1 MLREAREMSLEKYSG
16 PAAQGF
22 KCQARVFVSGCWWK
36 RKAFKKGGIEFGLW
50 EEQWVLC
57 SINWA
62 GKRPDARRPV
72 Y

>member
-1 MLREAREMSLEKYSG
+1 MRLEKYSG

-50 EEQWVLC
+50 EE
-57 SINWA
+57 
-62 GKRPDARRPV
+62 
-72 Y
+72 